1 MNFEDKLILALL
13 REAKKD
19 EEDPDVENIFGIPM
33 RKVPRPSEEEMKK
46 IKGKKR
52 NMGTWSDEKRKF
64 KRSMGEIPPV
74 DPNADQNEEE
84 LDD

>member
-1 MNFEDKLILALL
+1 M
-13 REAKKD
+13 REEGA
-19 EEDPDVENIFGIPM
+19 
-33 RKVPRPSEEEMKK
+33 EEEMKK